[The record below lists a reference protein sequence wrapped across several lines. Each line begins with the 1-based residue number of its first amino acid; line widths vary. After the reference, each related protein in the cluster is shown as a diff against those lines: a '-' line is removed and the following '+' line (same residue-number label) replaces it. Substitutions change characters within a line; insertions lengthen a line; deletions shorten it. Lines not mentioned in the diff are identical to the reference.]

1 MMWGWHAHNG
11 VSLGNP
17 RLGFVCTMMTTD
29 AQPGLEGYYVEAD
42 QPLAAE
48 DRLRFRPGER
58 PPGLPE
64 PLPLP
69 DWGADRLAKVERSY
83 AMEYV
88 RSIIPSMCEV
98 LGPADAGAIGRTAG
112 RQIGMQY
119 ADAVTAR
126 LELGPAP
133 AFAEVLGELL
143 RAGGDPVEVSSA
155 AGGSTLVQM
164 SSWRVLGG
172 LALPPEAFEAWN
184 GLWEGLAAVAGMR
197 LDAVERLDLGDD
209 AFTWRVRSAR

>member
-1 MMWGWHAHNG
+1 M
-11 VSLGNP
+11 V
-17 RLGFVCTMMTTD
+17 TTD
-29 AQPGLEGYYVEAD
+29 AQPGLEGYYVEED
-42 QPLAAE
+42 EPLAPE
-48 DRLRFRPGER
+48 DRLRFRQGER

-98 LGPADAGAIGRTAG
+98 LGPADAGAIGRIAG

-119 ADAVTAR
+119 ATTVVDR
-126 LELGPAP
+126 LGMGGAP
-133 AFAEVLGELL
+133 FAEVFAEVFAELL
-143 RAGGDPVEVSSA
+143 RAGGDEVVVEPGRDGA
-155 AGGSTLVQM
+155 ALVRM
-164 SSWRVLGG
+164 TTWRVLGG

-184 GLWEGLAAVAGMR
+184 GLWEGLAAMADVR
-197 LDAVERLDLGDD
+197 LDALERLDLGDA
-209 AFTWRVRSAR
+209 AFVWRVGPRR